1 MKPTDDIDRKLQE
14 QLLLA
19 RRVDN
24 DRLVLADATML
35 AAIEGTR
42 VLTPNEHAALAA
54 SPLTVRRF
62 RQLAMERRAGFK
74 AANDTDWSGSAG
86 MLRAAASTAALDQL
100 LTDDGYW
107 TLDFLAQGDGPS
119 ALWQV
124 ILKLAPEAPFAV
136 RLLRDHA
143 LVRVVNGEGGIILQG
158 RLDMD
163 GEFEAAWPF
172 DAAPAQHFQQHG
184 ASFNVE
190 PVRQ

>member
-1 MKPTDDIDRKLQE
+1 MKLTDDIDRKLQE

-24 DRLVLADATML
+24 DRLMLADATML
-35 AAIEGTR
+35 AALDGTR
-42 VLTPNEHAALAA
+42 VLTSNERAVLEA
-54 SPLTVRRF
+54 SPLTLRRF
-62 RQLAMERRAGFK
+62 RQLAIERKANAK
-74 AANDTDWSGSAG
+74 AANDSEWTGSAG
-86 MLRAAASTAALDQL
+86 MLRAAAGTAALAQL

-107 TLDFLAQGDGPS
+107 TLDFLPQGQGQG

-143 LVRVVNGEGGIILQG
+143 LVRVVNGEGSVILQG
-158 RLDMD
+158 RLDLD

-172 DAAPAQHFQQHG
+172 DAAPSQHFQQHG

-190 PVRQ
+190 PVH